1 MIMCELI
8 WVAHEG
14 EYRATFMKQIEGRKL
29 VSDAGMVVS
38 W

>member
-1 MIMCELI
+1 MCELI

-14 EYRATFMKQIEGRKL
+14 EYRAAFMKQIESRKL
-29 VSDAGMVVS
+29 VCNAGMVAS